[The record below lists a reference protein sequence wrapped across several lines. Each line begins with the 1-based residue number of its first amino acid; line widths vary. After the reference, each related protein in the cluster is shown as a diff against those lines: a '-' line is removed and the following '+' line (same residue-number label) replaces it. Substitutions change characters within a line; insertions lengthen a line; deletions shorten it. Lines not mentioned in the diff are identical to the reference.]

1 MFATVAFAD
10 TSDPPTTTS
19 ALFEAGAKSWI
30 PLLRGTSSLLLVSWS
45 KEVAV
50 VVTAKV
56 LKLEV
61 GNEGLPVSVTISAIS
76 VTSATAPL
84 SALGVA
90 PNSETCAEG
99 SVRVG

>member
-19 ALFEAGAKSWI
+19 AVFEAGAKSWI

-45 KEVAV
+45 KDVAV

-76 VTSATAPL
+76 VSSANAPL
-84 SALGVA
+84 ISLGVS
-90 PNSETCAEG
+90 PNSVTCVVIT
-99 SVRVG
+99 VRSG